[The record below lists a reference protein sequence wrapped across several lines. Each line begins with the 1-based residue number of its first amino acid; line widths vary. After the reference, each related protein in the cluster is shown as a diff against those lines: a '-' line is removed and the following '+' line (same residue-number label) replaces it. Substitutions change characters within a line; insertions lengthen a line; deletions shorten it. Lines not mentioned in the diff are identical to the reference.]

1 MKGPRIMKSRL
12 FSAAI
17 LIILTAALI
26 FFCNV
31 PLVLNFFV
39 AILSAAA
46 LYEVLIVTKYVESKA
61 LTSISMFFAFIIP
74 FISEISHLVEPLG
87 LHFELGNAWFVLI
100 FVYAVILFSTLLF
113 SYKTY
118 NLEHLS
124 VVFLMSVV
132 IPCFLSTIVFAHRLT
147 GDRWNIVLIIL
158 CSWAADSGGF
168 IFGKLFGRH
177 KLTPKISPKKT
188 VEGAVGAV
196 FATIGATV
204 IFAYCVDVFISSITV
219 NYVALVIYAFIG
231 SFCAM
236 FGDLVAS
243 LIKRSFGVKDF
254 GKLIPG
260 HGGIMDRFDSVLFV
274 APFLYIA
281 MTMCPVF
288 IDKF

>member
-1 MKGPRIMKSRL
+1 MKSRL

-39 AILSAAA
+39 ALLSAAA

-61 LTSISMFFAFIIP
+61 LISISMLFAFIIP
-74 FISEISHLVEPLG
+74 FISEISRMASSLG
-87 LHFELGNAWFVLI
+87 LHFELGNALFVII
-100 FVYAVILFSTLLF
+100 FIYAVILFSTLLL

-118 NLEHLS
+118 SLEHLS
-124 VVFLMSVV
+124 LVFLMSVI
-132 IPCFLSTIVFAHRLT
+132 IPCFLTTIIFAHRLT

-158 CSWAADSGGF
+158 CAWAADSGGY

-188 VEGAVGAV
+188 VEGAIGAV
-196 FATIGATV
+196 FTAIGATV
-204 IFAYCVDVFISSITV
+204 IFAYCIDVFIESITV
-219 NYVALVIYAFIG
+219 NYIALAIYAFIG
-231 SFCAM
+231 SVCAM

-254 GKLIPG
+254 GNLIPG

-274 APFLYIA
+274 SPFLYIA

-288 IDKF
+288 VDIF

>member
-1 MKGPRIMKSRL
+1 MKSRL

-17 LIILTAALI
+17 LIIIMAALI
-26 FFCNV
+26 FFCHV
-31 PLVLNFFV
+31 PLVLNLFV
-39 AILSAAA
+39 ALLSAAA

-61 LTSISMFFAFIIP
+61 LTSISMIFAFVIP
-74 FISEISHLVEPLG
+74 FISEISHLVAPLG
-87 LHFELGNAWFVLI
+87 LHFELGNSLFVMI
-100 FVYAVILFSTLLF
+100 FIYAVILFSTLLL

-118 NLEHLS
+118 SLEHLS

-158 CSWAADSGGF
+158 CAWASDSGGF

-196 FATIGATV
+196 FASIGACL
-204 IFAYCVDVFISSITV
+204 IFAYCIDVFISSITV
-219 NYVALVIYAFIG
+219 NYISLAVLTFIG
-231 SFCAM
+231 GFCAM

-254 GKLIPG
+254 GTLIPG

-274 APFLYIA
+274 APFMYIA
-281 MTMCPVF
+281 MTMFPVF
-288 IDKF
+288 IENL

>member
-1 MKGPRIMKSRL
+1 MKSRL

-17 LIILTAALI
+17 LIILVAALI

-39 AILSAAA
+39 ALLSAAA
-46 LYEVLIVTKYVESKA
+46 LYEVLIVTKYIESKA
-61 LTSISMFFAFIIP
+61 LTSISMLFAFVIP
-74 FISEISHLVEPLG
+74 FISVISRLVEPLG
-87 LHFELGNAWFVLI
+87 LHFEIGNALFVLI
-100 FVYAVILFSTLLF
+100 FIYAVILFSTLLL

-118 NLEHLS
+118 SLEHLS
-124 VVFLMSVV
+124 VVFLMSVI
-132 IPCFLSTIVFAHRLT
+132 IPCFLTTIVFAHRLT

-158 CSWAADSGGF
+158 CAWAADSGGY

-188 VEGAVGAV
+188 IEGSIGAV
-196 FATIGATV
+196 FATVAATL
-204 IFAYCVDVFISSITV
+204 IFAYCVDVFVSDITV
-219 NYVALVIYAFIG
+219 NYGVLAIYSCIG

-243 LIKRSFGVKDF
+243 LIKRCFGVKDF
-254 GKLIPG
+254 GNLIPG

-274 APFLYIA
+274 SPFLYIA

-288 IDKF
+288 VDKF

>member
-1 MKGPRIMKSRL
+1 MKSRL

-17 LIILTAALI
+17 LIILVAALI

-39 AILSAAA
+39 ALLSAAA
-46 LYEVLIVTKYVESKA
+46 LYEVLIVTKYIESKA
-61 LTSISMFFAFIIP
+61 LTSISMIFAFVIP
-74 FISEISHLVEPLG
+74 FISVISRLVEPLG
-87 LHFELGNAWFVLI
+87 LHFEIGNALFVLI
-100 FVYAVILFSTLLF
+100 FIYAVILFSTLLL

-118 NLEHLS
+118 SLEHLS
-124 VVFLMSVV
+124 VVFLMSVI
-132 IPCFLSTIVFAHRLT
+132 IPCFLTTIVFAHRLT

-158 CSWAADSGGF
+158 CAWAADSGGY

-188 VEGAVGAV
+188 VEGAIGAV
-196 FATIGATV
+196 FTAICATV
-204 IFAYCVDVFISSITV
+204 IFAYCIDVFVASITV
-219 NYVALVIYAFIG
+219 NYLVLAIYAFIG
-231 SFCAM
+231 SICAM

-254 GKLIPG
+254 GNLIPG

-288 IDKF
+288 VDIF

>member
-1 MKGPRIMKSRL
+1 MKSRL

-39 AILSAAA
+39 ALLSAAA

-61 LTSISMFFAFIIP
+61 LISISMLFAFIIP
-74 FISEISHLVEPLG
+74 FISEISRMASSLG
-87 LHFELGNAWFVLI
+87 LHFELGNALFVII
-100 FVYAVILFSTLLF
+100 FIYAVILFSTLLL

-118 NLEHLS
+118 SLEHLS
-124 VVFLMSVV
+124 LVFLMSVI
-132 IPCFLSTIVFAHRLT
+132 IPCFLTTIIFAHRLT

-158 CSWAADSGGF
+158 CAWAADSGGY

-188 VEGAVGAV
+188 VEGAIGAV
-196 FATIGATV
+196 FAAIGATV
-204 IFAYCVDVFISSITV
+204 IFAYCIDVFIESITV
-219 NYVALVIYAFIG
+219 NYIALAIYAFIG
-231 SFCAM
+231 SVCAM

-254 GKLIPG
+254 GNLIPG

-274 APFLYIA
+274 SPFLYIA

-288 IDKF
+288 VDIF

>member
-1 MKGPRIMKSRL
+1 MKSRL

-39 AILSAAA
+39 ALLSAAA

-61 LTSISMFFAFIIP
+61 LISISMLFAFIIP
-74 FISEISHLVEPLG
+74 FISEISRMASSLG
-87 LHFELGNAWFVLI
+87 LHFELGNALFVII
-100 FVYAVILFSTLLF
+100 FIYAVILFSTLLL

-118 NLEHLS
+118 SLEHLS
-124 VVFLMSVV
+124 LVFLMSVI
-132 IPCFLSTIVFAHRLT
+132 IPCFLTTIIFAHRLT

-158 CSWAADSGGF
+158 CAWAADSGGY

-188 VEGAVGAV
+188 VEGAIGAV
-196 FATIGATV
+196 FAAIGATV
-204 IFAYCVDVFISSITV
+204 IFAYCIDAFIESITV
-219 NYVALVIYAFIG
+219 NYIALAIYAFIG
-231 SFCAM
+231 SVCAM

-254 GKLIPG
+254 GNLIPG

-274 APFLYIA
+274 SPFLYIA

-288 IDKF
+288 VDIF

>member
-1 MKGPRIMKSRL
+1 MKSRL

-17 LIILTAALI
+17 LIIIIGALI
-26 FFCNV
+26 FFCHV
-31 PLVLNFFV
+31 PLVLNLFV
-39 AILSAAA
+39 ALLSAAA

-61 LTSISMFFAFIIP
+61 LISISMLFAFVIP
-74 FISEISHLVEPLG
+74 FISVISHLVEPLG
-87 LHFELGNAWFVLI
+87 IRFELGNALFVMI
-100 FVYAVILFSTLLF
+100 FLYAVVLFGTFLL

-118 NLEHLS
+118 SLEHLS

-132 IPCFLSTIVFAHRLT
+132 IPCFLTTIVFAHRLT

-158 CSWAADSGGF
+158 CAWASDSGGY

-188 VEGAVGAV
+188 IEGAIGAVIASVGACL
-196 FATIGATV
+196 IL
-204 IFAYCVDVFISSITV
+204 AYCIDMLISSITV
-219 NYVALVIYAFIG
+219 NYVALIIYTAIG
-231 SFCAM
+231 GFFAM
-236 FGDLVAS
+236 FGDLIAS

-254 GKLIPG
+254 GNLIPG

-274 APFLYIA
+274 SPFMYIV

-288 IDKF
+288 ISAV